1 MTAGDGN
8 DIIQKFKSLFT
19 TISKDFKDEFYST
32 IAKENFVRIIFMSII
47 YILFE
52 IQIILTRLE
61 VDVLAKTNVALFMI
75 TFHIIFII
83 IASCLSF
90 KKKHINGMVT
100 QVIVNLYC
108 AVLIHWSVNTS
119 IGQVGRTGSITMFIL
134 TLTGTSALFYRR
146 SLMTLITNFGFYF
159 YFVFR
164 LNLIA
169 ERPFIKKLRNLP
181 YGNRPVGPPRLGN
194 PHAAGLPEGGFR
206 PSNPPIGNPI
216 TSTIADANIYISDAF
231 LMTVICCVL
240 GIIIYRLR
248 LKVFFE
254 HKTLEEL
261 AVKDSMTNLFNHKNI
276 CNSLEYEIK
285 RSKRSSKPVSIL
297 MTDIDHFKKINDTYG
312 HQAGDQVIIKI
323 AKLLREICRDTD
335 YVGRYG
341 GEEFLVVLT
350 DTDADGAKRFSE
362 RLRKEIEKMDFG
374 LPIQVTVS
382 GGVKTYEEESAEE
395 MIKLADRALYQAKEK
410 GRNCIV
416 SA

>member
-1 MTAGDGN
+1 MTVGDDDN
-8 DIIQKFKSLFT
+8 IIQKFKRLFT
-19 TISKDFKDEFYST
+19 PISKDLKGEFYST

-52 IQIILTRLE
+52 IRIMFTRIE
-61 VDVLAKTNVALFMI
+61 TDVLEKTDASLFMI
-75 TFHIIFII
+75 TFHIVFII
-83 IASCLSF
+83 ISSWLSF

-119 IGQVGRTGSITMFIL
+119 IGQVSRTGSITMFIL
-134 TLTGTSALFYRR
+134 TLTGISALFYRR
-146 SLMTLITNFGFYF
+146 SLITLITNLGFYF

-164 LNLIA
+164 INLIA
-169 ERPFIKKLRNLP
+169 EEPIIKQLRNLP
-181 YGNRPVGPPRLGN
+181 YGNKRVGTPPLGN
-194 PHAAGLPEGGFR
+194 PHAPGLPAGRFPPGN
-206 PSNPPIGNPI
+206 PPLSNPV
-216 TSTIADANIYISDAF
+216 TFTINDANVYISDAF
-231 LMTVICCVL
+231 LMTVICRVL

-254 HKTLEEL
+254 HKALEEL

-285 RSKRSSKPVSIL
+285 RSKQNSKPVSIL
-297 MTDIDHFKKINDTYG
+297 MTDIDHFKQINDTYG
-312 HQAGDQVIIKI
+312 HQTGDQVIIKI
-323 AKLLREICRDTD
+323 AKLLSETCRDTD
-335 YVGRYG
+335 YIGRYG

-350 DTDADGAKRFSE
+350 NTDEDGAKIFAE
-362 RLRKEIEKMDFG
+362 RLRSEIEKMDFG
-374 LPIQVTVS
+374 IPVKVTVS

-395 MIKLADRALYQAKEK
+395 MIKLADGALYQAKAK

-416 SA
+416 IA